1 MMTTDIS
8 KEVVISRVLAKRW
21 LIFPR
26 RRQQICLL
34 LLCFV
39 KREFVEGDFSF
50 NSDLVLVFKGSKH
63 MYDVLV
69 YVLKTGKVVAEV

>member
-1 MMTTDIS
+1 MADIS
-8 KEVVISRVLAKRW
+8 KEEATS
-21 LIFPR
+21 
-26 RRQQICLL
+26 LL
-34 LLCFV
+34 LYFV
-39 KREFVEGDFSF
+39 KRDIAECDFCF